1 MGLGYAGPTRGLDP
15 AEVGSPLL
23 EAGSHAGMCAS
34 LGSTLWDSVTGHTV
48 LGLLHG
54 GQEQHTPDPEG
65 QLLREDGDSETHKC
79 TFQRGWRSLC
89 VTG

>member
-1 MGLGYAGPTRGLDP
+1 MLVGRSGAQKELRPYVD
-15 AEVGSPLL
+15 GSPLL

-79 TFQRGWRSLC
+79 IF
-89 VTG
+89 